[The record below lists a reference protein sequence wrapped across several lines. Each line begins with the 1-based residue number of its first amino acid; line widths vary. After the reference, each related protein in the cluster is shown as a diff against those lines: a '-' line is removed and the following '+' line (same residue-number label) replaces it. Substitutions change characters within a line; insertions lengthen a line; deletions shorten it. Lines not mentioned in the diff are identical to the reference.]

1 MLQDPVQFSLQLLLV
16 NKSWLCERQQTLEPP
31 TPPHPLPCAR
41 WLWTHAAQ
49 GLRLRES
56 VLLELHL
63 YGKQEW
69 GEEVRGREG
78 AVGTCFTAPVKV
90 PSPALYVLMV
100 TWSLL

>member
-16 NKSWLCERQQTLEPP
+16 NKSWLCERLWNPP
-31 TPPHPLPCAR
+31 LLHTPLPRAR